1 MLKDINPMSIFLGM
15 LLSQVAAATAAIAL
29 IILFFLV
36 YGNEVLVAFFEYPS
50 SILITI
56 FFTWL
61 SIFIGG
67 YCSMLLSKKALVNPL
82 IVGVLNLLLN
92 LWFMYLIDFKYGGD
106 YAWMLIIAVILIIP
120 SSLLGGYAYRIRN
133 Q

>member
-1 MLKDINPMSIFLGM
+1 
-15 LLSQVAAATAAIAL
+15 
-29 IILFFLV
+29 
-36 YGNEVLVAFFEYPS
+36 
-50 SILITI
+50 
-56 FFTWL
+56 
-61 SIFIGG
+61 
-67 YCSMLLSKKALVNPL
+67 MLLSKKALVNPL